1 MSSSNLERGV
11 GWGGA
16 DPGKDYLDALIV
28 ITFSHAYLLV
38 QLANIYSSFKTEH

>member
-1 MSSSNLERGV
+1 MSSSNLEG

-28 ITFSHAYLLV
+28 ITFSHAYLLLV
-38 QLANIYSSFKTEH
+38 QLANIYSSFKTER